1 MSRPYVKKKS
11 CTVDVSDL
19 YDINFKAT
27 ATDEDITGGED
38 KLSSDIVK
46 EQSKLKKVDLVIFQ
60 FPMYWFSVPAI
71 LKGWI
76 DLSAPFHLR
85 NDAILS
91 FTTESLESTFS
102 PNAINGDMNVTLWPL
117 QNGIL
122 HYCGFQVLGSQS
134 SGLQPMFPVV
144 IAAPFLRLDHF
155 TCVVV
160 PVHNSQPPPWRQG
173 RGFPT
178 ALQPAGQSSFR

>member
-1 MSRPYVKKKS
+1 MDLYYTFIMSRPYVKKKS

-27 ATDEDITGGED
+27 ATDEDITGGVKD
-38 KLSSDIVK
+38 CFSYLSSDIVK

-76 DLSAPFHLR
+76 DLRMFR
-85 NDAILS
+85 DKKAILS

-122 HYCGFQVLGSQS
+122 HYCGFQDTGFQLKPEIVELCATEELGISV
-134 SGLQPMFPVV
+134 G
-144 IAAPFLRLDHF
+144 IH
-155 TCVVV
+155 
-160 PVHNSQPPPWRQG
+160 QG
-173 RGFPT
+173 KR
-178 ALQPAGQSSFR
+178 